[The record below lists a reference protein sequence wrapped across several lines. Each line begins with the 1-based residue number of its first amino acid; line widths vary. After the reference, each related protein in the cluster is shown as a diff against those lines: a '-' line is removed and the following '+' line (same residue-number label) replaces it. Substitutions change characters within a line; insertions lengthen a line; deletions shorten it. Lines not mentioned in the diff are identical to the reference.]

1 MQTSALSTL
10 PSRERINQRMNQ
22 EERTRRSRAKLLEAA
37 LELFSR
43 RGYRGTSVRDIADE
57 AGVSTGNLYHQFPDK
72 ETIFRTLL
80 DDYWAELASPEHP
93 LNRALAEG
101 AFPDNLEAL
110 GRAAREGVDRYRRYI
125 ALIYVDVVEFEG
137 QHIRK
142 FYQEMAERFEHFAK
156 DHPQVSQGPA
166 LRDGL
171 SPGFGV
177 MLASRIFLQYFA
189 VEILFGVPDH
199 FGRASDE
206 VIHEIAGILRRGML
220 AEPEKG

>member
-1 MQTSALSTL
+1 
-10 PSRERINQRMNQ
+10 MNQ

-43 RGYRGTSVRDIADE
+43 RGYRGTSVRDIAIQ

-80 DDYWAELASPEHP
+80 DDYWAELASAEHP

-101 AFPDNLEAL
+101 AFPDDLEAL
-110 GRAAREGVDRYRRYI
+110 GRAAREGVEKYRRYI
-125 ALIYVDVVEFEG
+125 ALIYVDVVELEG

-142 FYQEMAERFEHFAK
+142 FYTSMADRFEHFAHE
-156 DHPQVSQGPA
+156 HPEATHGSA

-189 VEILFGVPDH
+189 VEVLFGVPDH

-206 VIHEIAGILRRGML
+206 VIREIAEILRRGML
-220 AEPEKG
+220 KEPAGSD